1 MGLGLNSYSPVERN
15 SINAVWQRRL
25 GPAQIKD
32 HRFLIIE
39 IKKTL
44 STEHTQ
50 NSWRSKMEEGTTSQ
64 KGMPQTSLLES
75 ILAER
80 GMHTQKGFWD
90 IPNTGSEPGKSND
103 WPNEAQK
110 KCTIKDIQTTM
121 RVWLSLCACLCV
133 YPRIPYSFLINTL
146 PASLLSIFMWKFIST
161 QLAGQG
167 LVTDHWS
174 LVARTSHY
182 YSPTSISGQELKP
195 CFKLLQA

>member
-1 MGLGLNSYSPVERN
+1 MGLGLNSYYPVERN

-80 GMHTQKGFWD
+80 GVHTQKGFWD
-90 IPNTGSEPGKSND
+90 IPNTGSEPGRSND

-110 KCTIKDIQTTM
+110 KCTIKDIQTNEGVT
-121 RVWLSLCACLCV
+121 LSLRLPV
-133 YPRIPYSFLINTL
+133 HLSTHTILISNQHFTCFPTFHL
-146 PASLLSIFMWKFIST
+146 YVEIHFYT
-161 QLAGQG
+161 AGRPG
-167 LVTDHWS
+167 PCHWPLV
-174 LVARTSHY
+174 
-182 YSPTSISGQELKP
+182 P
-195 CFKLLQA
+195 CG